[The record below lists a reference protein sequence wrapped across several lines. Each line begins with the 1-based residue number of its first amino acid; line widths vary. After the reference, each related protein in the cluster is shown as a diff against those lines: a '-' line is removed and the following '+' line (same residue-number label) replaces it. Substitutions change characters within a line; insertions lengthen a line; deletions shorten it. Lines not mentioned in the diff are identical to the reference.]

1 MGLLNM
7 LKLYGLIAA
16 NIDLTF
22 VSGIVLN
29 TSYGLDHAVFSVTL
43 SSVVIFILQINTES
57 WRHLVHPVQ
66 KLRIL

>member
-1 MGLLNM
+1 MRLLNM

-22 VSGIVLN
+22 VSGIELN

-43 SSVVIFILQINTES
+43 SKCCYFHFADQN
-57 WRHLVHPVQ
+57 
-66 KLRIL
+66 

>member
-43 SSVVIFILQINTES
+43 SKCCYFHFADQN
-57 WRHLVHPVQ
+57 
-66 KLRIL
+66 

>member
-29 TSYGLDHAVFSVTL
+29 TSYGLAHAVFSVTL
-43 SSVVIFILQINTES
+43 SKCCYFHFADQN
-57 WRHLVHPVQ
+57 
-66 KLRIL
+66 